1 MIPARRRFVAA
12 TLAAPFAF
20 ATAARAQARV
30 HRIGYLSGGAPRPE
44 ELVKPLAALGY
55 VEGRNLAYD
64 TRIVDIAKPDLMHLG
79 AEELVRRKPD
89 LLIAYQTDRVEALAA
104 ATTTI
109 PIVAGITADP
119 VGQGLAKTL
128 RRPGRNVTGL
138 SMGMPE
144 RSRMQVAL
152 LKAARPRL
160 ERVAFIHRVG
170 TKSPRDAWELAAR
183 PIRAAA
189 GEAGAAFLKVPIT
202 GAADVDAGFRALG
215 DPRLAG
221 AIPGPQLPIEG
232 RELFDIA
239 IRRRIAMIGDVDEGA
254 LFHFDLDF
262 ADGNQS
268 LAAMIDKILRGM
280 DPAEIPFEVPD
291 RTEIT
296 LNRATA
302 KAIGVTFGTDLLL
315 RASRIVG

>member
-1 MIPARRRFVAA
+1 MITRRRFVASA
-12 TLAAPFAF
+12 LAAPLAF
-20 ATAARAQARV
+20 AAGARAEGKV
-30 HRIGYLSGGAPRPE
+30 YRIGYLSGGAPRPPD
-44 ELVKPLAALGY
+44 LVKPLAALGY

-109 PIVAGITADP
+109 PIVAGMTADP

-138 SMGMPE
+138 SIGMPE

-160 ERVAFIHRVG
+160 KRVAFIHRVG
-170 TKSPRDAWELAAR
+170 TKSPRDAWELVAR

-189 GEAGAAFLKVPIT
+189 GEAGVAFLKMPIT
-202 GAADVDAGFRALG
+202 GAADVDQGLRALG

-221 AIPGPQLPIEG
+221 AIPGPQLPIEA

-239 IRRRIAMIGDVDEGA
+239 IRRRVAMIGDVDEGA

-262 ADGNQS
+262 ADANQS

-280 DPAEIPFEVPD
+280 DPAQIPFEVPD
-291 RTEIT
+291 RTQIE

-302 KAIGVTFGTDLLL
+302 KAIGVTFDKDLLL